1 MKKANIAIEYNEMG
15 FPIIENW
22 ENLNFL
28 LVWKILMNFIS
39 REIKM
44 DFFY

>member
-1 MKKANIAIEYNEMG
+1 MKWDSLLLK
-15 FPIIENW
+15 NW

-28 LVWKILMNFIS
+28 LVWKILMNFIL

>member
-1 MKKANIAIEYNEMG
+1 MRWDSLLLK
-15 FPIIENW
+15 NW

>member
-1 MKKANIAIEYNEMG
+1 MKWDSLLLK
-15 FPIIENW
+15 NW

-28 LVWKILMNFIS
+28 LVWKILMNFIL

-44 DFFY
+44 DF